1 MINGIGLTLDEIENK
16 MANNIR
22 RSETS
27 LKSTMNTTNSTP
39 ESLLLMQKSLSEY
52 TMSIQLQSTLVKE
65 LSDALKSILQKTA

>member
-1 MINGIGLTLDEIENK
+1 MINGIGLTLDEIEKK

-27 LKSTMNTTNSTP
+27 LKNTMNTTNSTP